1 MGFAR
6 TYSVALVGLRGHI
19 VDVEADI
26 SQGLPGFVLLGL
38 PDTAL
43 NESKERV
50 RSAAKNTGITL
61 TQHRLTVNLTP
72 ATLPKRGSAFDLAI
86 VVAAL
91 QAEKKL
97 HPSGDS
103 VFLGELGLD
112 GTLRPVPGI
121 LPAVKA
127 AVDAGHHRVIVP
139 AENAEEAALIPGAQ
153 VSGFRCL
160 AEVFAALGAETQK
173 LTYPP
178 APQTE
183 ASAPVAKPAE
193 IPSDMSDVAG
203 QSQGRFAL
211 EIAAAGGHHM
221 LLTGPPGSG
230 KTMLAE
236 RLPSI
241 LPTLDNDAAMEVT
254 ASAPAILGGGSGIPR
269 PGCVSKA
276 HRGVLFLD
284 EAPEF
289 KRTVLDSLRQPLE
302 SGTVTLDRSSA
313 SATYPARFQLILAA
327 NPCPCGMNVG
337 TGTECTCAPRE
348 RRAYF
353 GWLSGPLVD
362 RIDVNVT
369 VPKVSSTELAGGQV
383 NESSAQIRERVMA
396 ARQAQKERL
405 EPYGLKT
412 NAEMNGKILRGPL
425 RLDAKLTGELNAAV
439 DRGTLTARGYDRV
452 LRIAWT
458 LADLEGAAYPSRE
471 HLDVALFL
479 RQQGQLK

>member
-1 MGFAR
+1 MGFSR
-6 TYSVALVGLRGHI
+6 TYSVALVGLSGHI

-112 GTLRPVPGI
+112 GTIRPVPGI

-127 AVDAGHHRVIVP
+127 AVAAGHRRVIVP

-160 AEVFAALGAETQK
+160 AEVFAALGAQTQK

-178 APQTE
+178 APNPE
-183 ASAPVAKPAE
+183 EKARPKKSAG

-203 QSQGRFAL
+203 QAQGRFAL

-241 LPTLDNDAAMEVT
+241 LPPLDDDAAMEVT
-254 ASAPAILGGGSGIPR
+254 AIRSLCSAGEALSELVREPPFEAPHHSASAPAIWEAVAVFLGPDASLKHTAACSFSTR
-269 PGCVSKA
+269 PPNSNA
-276 HRGVLFLD
+276 
-284 EAPEF
+284 
-289 KRTVLDSLRQPLE
+289 
-302 SGTVTLDRSSA
+302 RSSTPCA
-313 SATYPARFQLILAA
+313 SPS
-327 NPCPCGMNVG
+327 NPG
-337 TGTECTCAPRE
+337 
-348 RRAYF
+348 
-353 GWLSGPLVD
+353 S
-362 RIDVNVT
+362 
-369 VPKVSSTELAGGQV
+369 
-383 NESSAQIRERVMA
+383 
-396 ARQAQKERL
+396 
-405 EPYGLKT
+405 
-412 NAEMNGKILRGPL
+412 
-425 RLDAKLTGELNAAV
+425 
-439 DRGTLTARGYDRV
+439 
-452 LRIAWT
+452 
-458 LADLEGAAYPSRE
+458 
-471 HLDVALFL
+471 
-479 RQQGQLK
+479 

>member
-160 AEVFAALGAETQK
+160 AEVFAALGAESQK

-183 ASAPVAKPAE
+183 ASAPAVKPAE

-221 LLTGPPGSG
+221 LLTGPPG
-230 KTMLAE
+230 
-236 RLPSI
+236 
-241 LPTLDNDAAMEVT
+241 
-254 ASAPAILGGGSGIPR
+254 
-269 PGCVSKA
+269 
-276 HRGVLFLD
+276 
-284 EAPEF
+284 
-289 KRTVLDSLRQPLE
+289 
-302 SGTVTLDRSSA
+302 
-313 SATYPARFQLILAA
+313 
-327 NPCPCGMNVG
+327 
-337 TGTECTCAPRE
+337 
-348 RRAYF
+348 
-353 GWLSGPLVD
+353 
-362 RIDVNVT
+362 
-369 VPKVSSTELAGGQV
+369 
-383 NESSAQIRERVMA
+383 
-396 ARQAQKERL
+396 
-405 EPYGLKT
+405 
-412 NAEMNGKILRGPL
+412 
-425 RLDAKLTGELNAAV
+425 
-439 DRGTLTARGYDRV
+439 
-452 LRIAWT
+452 
-458 LADLEGAAYPSRE
+458 
-471 HLDVALFL
+471 
-479 RQQGQLK
+479 

>member
-160 AEVFAALGAETQK
+160 AEVFAALGAESQK

-254 ASAPAILGGGSGIPR
+254 AIRSLCSAGEHLSELVRQPPFEAPHHSASAPAILGGGSGIPH

-289 KRTVLDSLRQPLE
+289 KRTVLDSLQIGR
-302 SGTVTLDRSSA
+302 A
-313 SATYPARFQLILAA
+313 S
-327 NPCPCGMNVG
+327 C
-337 TGTECTCAPRE
+337 
-348 RRAYF
+348 
-353 GWLSGPLVD
+353 
-362 RIDVNVT
+362 
-369 VPKVSSTELAGGQV
+369 
-383 NESSAQIRERVMA
+383 RERV
-396 ARQAQKERL
+396 
-405 EPYGLKT
+405 
-412 NAEMNGKILRGPL
+412 
-425 RLDAKLTGELNAAV
+425 
-439 DRGTLTARGYDRV
+439 
-452 LRIAWT
+452 
-458 LADLEGAAYPSRE
+458 
-471 HLDVALFL
+471 
-479 RQQGQLK
+479 